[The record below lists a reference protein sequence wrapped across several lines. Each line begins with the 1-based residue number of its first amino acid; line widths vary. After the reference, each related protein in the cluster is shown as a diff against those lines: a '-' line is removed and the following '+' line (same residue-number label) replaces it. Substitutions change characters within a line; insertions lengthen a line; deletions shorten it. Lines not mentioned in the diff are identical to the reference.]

1 MRPLIS
7 SLVIASLFVAGLAVD
22 LNAAP
27 AVEISRRVVGLFE
40 PSRVDDLKQVVPTLP
55 GVELVQ
61 VDYASTVAVW
71 RLDPAL
77 VMTSYNA
84 KKPPT
89 EEQLAQRLDSLLGAA
104 SIRTFALKPLA
115 GIPAE
120 KATLVQLR
128 PPILDCRGCRVAAA
142 GVVGGGGGLSHL
154 SLGRASPT
162 PPHTTAPHPR
172 SRAPRAPS
180 LPSLCPCCPLTSAA
194 RGPACSA
201 MHHPKVRVWRGR
213 RRTARGPHA
222 LGRADAGGRGSG
234 RARPRAAAG
243 ARAAHLPRSTRA
255 DARPPPPAR
264 AVPALARAPA
274 VSTMPR
280 DAPRGARGTD

>member
-128 PPILDCRGCRVAAA
+128 PPILDCRGCRFAVYNSIAKLEGVEIATVGKDGLISARIDPAKTDHQTLLAA
-142 GVVGGGGGLSHL
+142 LK
-154 SLGRASPT
+154 
-162 PPHTTAPHPR
+162 
-172 SRAPRAPS
+172 
-180 LPSLCPCCPLTSAA
+180 
-194 RGPACSA
+194 
-201 MHHPKVRVWRGR
+201 KVRGLEH
-213 RRTARGPHA
+213 PIK
-222 LGRADAGGRGSG
+222 
-234 RARPRAAAG
+234 
-243 ARAAHLPRSTRA
+243 
-255 DARPPPPAR
+255 
-264 AVPALARAPA
+264 
-274 VSTMPR
+274 
-280 DAPRGARGTD
+280 